1 MSEPT
6 HETAPAPDDEPVF
19 APLPTPL
26 PDDETETAPAPDDEP
41 VFAPL
46 PTPVPDD
53 ETETEPAP
61 EDLPPISAGGITVA
75 KPRP

>member
-6 HETAPAPDDEPVF
+6 P
-19 APLPTPL
+19 
-26 PDDETETAPAPDDEP
+26 ETAPAPDDEP